1 MSIGLSILYIFRFEN
16 LFHFQ
21 ALGIITLQWCKL
33 VNLLNLIS
41 NFRHCKLIQKAFKFV
56 ICYWLKPVANL
67 IFQKNKKKTKQ
78 EIVIFT
84 TNFLC
89 SALVYFCPFTSFV
102 HCWGTCV
109 WSCIKVLVLV
119 EYVPSVLQDILHF
132 LY

>member
-67 IFQKNKKKTKQ
+67 IFQKKKKTKQ

-84 TNFLC
+84 TNF
-89 SALVYFCPFTSFV
+89 
-102 HCWGTCV
+102 
-109 WSCIKVLVLV
+109 
-119 EYVPSVLQDILHF
+119 YVPLWYIFALLQALFIAEGPVYGHVLKF
-132 LY
+132 